1 MRFWLA
7 LVLFVGGLAAGS
19 VGVVNQVENTPIDTI
34 IASQELD
41 QPTTY
46 VMIPNKL
53 LTAYSASPKI
63 TIRGGEIFV
72 ATGRQSDIEAW
83 LEGSPYVELRL
94 SIDVARE
101 TAELAEV
108 LVAGSGNLTD
118 PNGSDIWKQEINGRS
133 QVTLNLEQDN
143 QTAILVASNGLELAP
158 RSIAIEWDIADE
170 EVEIPPITYVGVGL
184 MALGSIAGLWA
195 AIGFANKYRSSR
207 RRGLKPPR
215 RKSPRRAVSQAGA
228 GPRRGRRAMRP
239 NAFIAIG
246 LSTALLSGCV
256 AEYENPVLS
265 PSPLSSPEILTPALT
280 RDQVS
285 EILFEIAEVVR
296 VADEN
301 NDRESLETRVT
312 GPALEMRRFAYNL
325 ISRLDQEE
333 STLEPLLAGPIQ
345 LFLPPA
351 TDSWPRNVMVVT
363 GEEQLQMLVLR
374 QETVRDQYKLFQYMS
389 LLPGADFPDVASE
402 LTGASSLNPDNKFL
416 LVSPRLLG
424 EAVGDLLNNGADSL
438 WVDIVDPNNDYIKDV
453 ASVQRGLAETLS
465 NANLDF
471 QHEQTEDPMVLLS
484 SLDGGALVG
493 IYMID
498 TYTIIP
504 KEPGDAV
511 AIAGDEAVLLGTS
524 GSATGIETRYG
535 AMLLFHIPVTG
546 GDAQVRLLGAT
557 QQLLTAVALG
567 S

>member
-63 TIRGGEIFV
+63 TVRGGEIFL

-118 PNGSDIWKQEINGRS
+118 PNGADIWRQESNGRS
-133 QVTLNLEQDN
+133 QVTINLEQDN
-143 QTAILVASNGLELAP
+143 QTAVLVASNGLELAP

-170 EVEIPPITYVGVGL
+170 EIEIPPITYVGVGL

-207 RRGLKPPR
+207 RRGPKPPR
-215 RKSPRRAVSQAGA
+215 RRSPRRAISQAGE
-228 GPRRGRRAMRP
+228 GPRRGRRALRP
-239 NAFIAIG
+239 DAFIAIG

-256 AEYENPVLS
+256 ADYENPVLS
-265 PSPLSSPEILTPALT
+265 PSPLSSPEILTPALN

-285 EILFEIAEVVR
+285 EILFDIAEVVR

-325 ISRLDQEE
+325 ISRLDQQE
-333 STLEPLLAGPIQ
+333 STLEPLLSGPIQ

-374 QETVRDQYKLFQYMS
+374 QETVRENYKLYQYMS

-416 LVSPRLLG
+416 LMSPRLLG
-424 EAVGDLLNNGADSL
+424 GAVGDLLNNGADSL

-471 QHEQTEDPMVLLS
+471 QHEQTDDPMVLLS

>member
-63 TIRGGEIFV
+63 TVRGGEIFV

-118 PNGSDIWKQEINGRS
+118 PNGADIWRQEINGRS
-133 QVTLNLEQDN
+133 QVTIDLEQDN
-143 QTAILVASNGLELAP
+143 QTAVLVASNGLELAP

-170 EVEIPPITYVGVGL
+170 EIEIPPITFVGVGL

-195 AIGFANKYRSSR
+195 AIGFANKFRSSR
-207 RRGLKPPR
+207 RRGPKPPR
-215 RKSPRRAVSQAGA
+215 RRSPRRARSQAGE
-228 GPRRGRRAMRP
+228 GPRRGRRALRP
-239 NAFIAIG
+239 DAFIAIG

-265 PSPLSSPEILTPALT
+265 PSPLSSPEILTPALN
-280 RDQVS
+280 RNQVS
-285 EILFEIAEVVR
+285 EILFDIAEVVK

-333 STLEPLLAGPIQ
+333 SSLEPLLAGPIQ

-363 GEEQLQMLVLR
+363 GAEQLQMLVLR
-374 QETVRDQYKLFQYMS
+374 QETVRENYKLYQYMS

-416 LVSPRLLG
+416 LMSPRLLG
-424 EAVGDLLNNGADSL
+424 GAVGDLLNNGADSL
-438 WVDIVDPNNDYIKDV
+438 WVDIVDPNNDYINDV

>member
-1 MRFWLA
+1 
-7 LVLFVGGLAAGS
+7 
-19 VGVVNQVENTPIDTI
+19 
-34 IASQELD
+34 
-41 QPTTY
+41 
-46 VMIPNKL
+46 
-53 LTAYSASPKI
+53 
-63 TIRGGEIFV
+63 
-72 ATGRQSDIEAW
+72 
-83 LEGSPYVELRL
+83 
-94 SIDVARE
+94 
-101 TAELAEV
+101 
-108 LVAGSGNLTD
+108 
-118 PNGSDIWKQEINGRS
+118 
-133 QVTLNLEQDN
+133 
-143 QTAILVASNGLELAP
+143 
-158 RSIAIEWDIADE
+158 
-170 EVEIPPITYVGVGL
+170 
-184 MALGSIAGLWA
+184 
-195 AIGFANKYRSSR
+195 
-207 RRGLKPPR
+207 
-215 RKSPRRAVSQAGA
+215 
-228 GPRRGRRAMRP
+228 
-239 NAFIAIG
+239 
-246 LSTALLSGCV
+246 
-256 AEYENPVLS
+256 
-265 PSPLSSPEILTPALT
+265 
-280 RDQVS
+280 
-285 EILFEIAEVVR
+285 
-296 VADEN
+296 
-301 NDRESLETRVT
+301 
-312 GPALEMRRFAYNL
+312 ALEMRRFAYNL

-424 EAVGDLLNNGADSL
+424 EAVGDLLNKGADSL

-535 AMLLFHIPVTG
+535 AMLLFHIPVAG

>member
-1 MRFWLA
+1 
-7 LVLFVGGLAAGS
+7 
-19 VGVVNQVENTPIDTI
+19 
-34 IASQELD
+34 
-41 QPTTY
+41 
-46 VMIPNKL
+46 
-53 LTAYSASPKI
+53 SASPKI
-63 TIRGGEIFV
+63 TVRGGEIFV

-118 PNGSDIWKQEINGRS
+118 PNGADIWRQEINGRS
-133 QVTLNLEQDN
+133 QVTINLEQDN
-143 QTAILVASNGLELAP
+143 QSAILVASNGLELAP

-170 EVEIPPITYVGVGL
+170 EIEIPPITYVGVGL

-207 RRGLKPPR
+207 RRGPKPPR
-215 RKSPRRAVSQAGA
+215 RRSPRRAISQAGE
-228 GPRRGRRAMRP
+228 GPRRGRRALRP
-239 NAFIAIG
+239 DAFIAIG

-285 EILFEIAEVVR
+285 EILFDIAEVVR

-325 ISRLDQEE
+325 ISRLDQQE

-374 QETVRDQYKLFQYMS
+374 QETVRENYKLYQYMS

-416 LVSPRLLG
+416 LMSPRLLG
-424 EAVGDLLNNGADSL
+424 GAVGDLLNNGADSL

-546 GDAQVRLLGAT
+546 G
-557 QQLLTAVALG
+557 
-567 S
+567 

>member
-63 TIRGGEIFV
+63 TVRGGEIFV

-108 LVAGSGNLTD
+108 LVAGSGNLAD

-207 RRGLKPPR
+207 RRGPKPPR
-215 RKSPRRAVSQAGA
+215 RRSPRRAVSQAGA

-280 RDQVS
+280 WDQVS
-285 EILFEIAEVVR
+285 EILFDIAEVVR

-416 LVSPRLLG
+416 LVSTRLLG

>member
-7 LVLFVGGLAAGS
+7 LVLFVGGLTAGS
-19 VGVVNQVENTPIDTI
+19 IGVVNQVENTPIETI
-34 IASQELD
+34 IASQQLD

-53 LTAYSASPKI
+53 LTAYSASPQI
-63 TIRGGEIFV
+63 TVRGGEIFI
-72 ATGRQSDIEAW
+72 ATARQSDLVSW

-94 SIDVARE
+94 SIDIARE

-108 LVAGSGNLTD
+108 LVSGNGNLVA
-118 PNGSDIWKQEINGRS
+118 PEGSDLWITEVAGRS
-133 QVTLNLEQDN
+133 RVSLDIEPDN

-158 RSIAIEWDIADE
+158 RSISIEWDIPDE
-170 EVEIPPITYVGVGL
+170 QVEIPPITYVGVGL

-195 AIGFANKYRSSR
+195 AIGFANKHRSSR
-207 RRGLKPPR
+207 RRGPKPPR
-215 RKSPRRAVSQAGA
+215 RRAPRRAVSQAGTS
-228 GPRRGRRAMRP
+228 PRRGRRALRP
-239 NAFIAIG
+239 DAFLAIG
-246 LSTALLSGCV
+246 LSSALLTGCV
-256 AEYENPVLS
+256 AEYESPVLS
-265 PSPLSSPEILTPALT
+265 PSPLASPEVLTPALT
-280 RDQVS
+280 KTQVS
-285 EILFEIAEVVR
+285 DILADIAEVVR

-325 ISRLDQEE
+325 VSRLEDGDG
-333 STLEPLLAGPIQ
+333 SLDPVLEGPIQ

-351 TDSWPRNVMVVT
+351 TDTWPRNVMVVT
-363 GEEQLQMLVLR
+363 GDEQLQMLVLR
-374 QETVRDQYKLFQYMS
+374 QEGPREQYKLFQYMA
-389 LLPGADFPDVASE
+389 LLPGTQFPDVASE
-402 LTGASSLNPDNKFL
+402 LTGANALKLDNRFL
-416 LVSPRLLG
+416 MVSPSLLG
-424 EAVGDLLNNGADSL
+424 DAVGDLLNNGVDSL

-453 ASVQRGLAETLS
+453 ASVQQGLAETLS

-471 QHEQTEDPMVLLS
+471 AHELTEDPIVLLS
-484 SLDGGALVG
+484 TLDGGALVG
-493 IYMID
+493 LYMID

-511 AIAGDEAVLLGTS
+511 AIAGDEAILLGTS

-535 AMLLFHIPVTG
+535 AMLLFHVPATG
-546 GDAQVRLLGAT
+546 SEAQVRLLGAT

>member
-63 TIRGGEIFV
+63 TVRGGEIFV

-207 RRGLKPPR
+207 RRGPKPPR
-215 RKSPRRAVSQAGA
+215 RRSPRRAVSQAGA

-265 PSPLSSPEILTPALT
+265 PSPLSSTEILTPALT

-285 EILFEIAEVVR
+285 AILFEIAEVVR

-535 AMLLFHIPVTG
+535 AMLLFHIPVAG

>member
-7 LVLFVGGLAAGS
+7 LVLFVGGLSAGS
-19 VGVVNQVENTPIDTI
+19 VGVVNQLENIPIDTI

-46 VMIPNKL
+46 VLIPNRL
-53 LTAYSASPKI
+53 LTAYSASPQL
-63 TIRGGEIFV
+63 TVRGSEIFV
-72 ATGRQSDIEAW
+72 ATARQSDLEAW

-94 SIDVARE
+94 SVDEPRE
-101 TAELAEV
+101 IADLAEIQ
-108 LVAGSGNLTD
+108 VAGSGNLAS
-118 PNGSDIWKQEINGRS
+118 PAGSDLWSQEFSARSVINIE
-133 QVTLNLEQDN
+133 LEQDN
-143 QTAILVASNGLELAP
+143 QTAVLVASNGLEIAP
-158 RSIAIEWDIADE
+158 RSISIEWDIPDE
-170 EVEIPPITYVGVGL
+170 AVEIPPITYVGVAL
-184 MALGSIAGLWA
+184 MALGSLAGIWA
-195 AIGFANKYRSSR
+195 AIGFANKHRSSR
-207 RRGLKPPR
+207 RRGPRPPR
-215 RKSPRRAVSQAGA
+215 RRQPRRAVSQAGNS
-228 GPRRGRRAMRP
+228 PRRGRRALRP
-239 NAFIAIG
+239 NAFIAAG

-256 AEYENPVLS
+256 AEYQNPILS
-265 PSPLSSPEILTPALT
+265 PSPLASPETLTPALT
-280 RDQVS
+280 RDQVG
-285 EILFEIAEVVR
+285 EILADISEVVR

-325 ISRLDQEE
+325 ISRLEDPEA
-333 STLEPLLAGPIQ
+333 SIDPIAAAPIQ

-351 TDSWPRNVMVVT
+351 TESWPRNVMVVT
-363 GEEQLQMLVLR
+363 GDQQLQMLVLR
-374 QETVRDQYKLFQYMS
+374 QESPREQYKLYHYMS
-389 LLPGADFPDVASE
+389 LLPGTEFPDVASE
-402 LTGASSLNPDNKFL
+402 LTGANSLKPDNRFL
-416 LVSPRLLG
+416 MVSPSLLG
-424 EAVGDLLNNGADSL
+424 EAIGDLLNNGAESL
-438 WVDIVDPNNDYIKDV
+438 WVDLVDPKNDYIKDV

-471 QHEQTEDPMVLLS
+471 QHKQTDDPMVLLS

-493 IYMID
+493 IYMVD

-535 AMLLFHIPVTG
+535 AMLLFHIPAAG
-546 GDAQVRLLGAT
+546 GEARVRLLGAT